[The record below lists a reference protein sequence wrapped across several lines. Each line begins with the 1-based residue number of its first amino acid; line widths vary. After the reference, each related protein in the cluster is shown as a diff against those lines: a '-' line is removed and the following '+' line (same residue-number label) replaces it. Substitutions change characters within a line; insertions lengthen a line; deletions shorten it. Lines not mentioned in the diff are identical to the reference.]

1 MSCCCRGSGR
11 EGQEEQEKNFFGRK
25 LSSRKDK
32 ISNILLQQQHAT
44 TSLKK
49 NFKFE
54 ETHSKRIVTKRGEKM
69 VRVFRLLFGSFVE
82 KIEWGQVE
90 FFFLS
95 WRKLFLVCWS
105 NSEGLFDAAW
115 FRSSQWELWIRSG
128 KFTTDRFCCT
138 YLCLETIL
146 RGFFG
151 GGRLSSSQIWTQGGW
166 ITIQLF
172 DFNVQVLE
180 KLRWGLSGKWRGVV
194 TSRDLPNH
202 NFNLKWP
209 KLT

>member
-1 MSCCCRGSGR
+1 MAQLVEQLLLTPENRGSNPNISKVLFTKCAFKLKSKKYRWSGRDRPILKNIVKDQICSLEKVQLHRGTFSYKQTLTVSCCCRGSGR

-82 KIEWGQVE
+82 EIEWGQVE
-90 FFFLS
+90 FFSFLTQII
-95 WRKLFLVCWS
+95 L
-105 NSEGLFDAAW
+105 GL
-115 FRSSQWELWIRSG
+115 LI
-128 KFTTDRFCCT
+128 
-138 YLCLETIL
+138 
-146 RGFFG
+146 
-151 GGRLSSSQIWTQGGW
+151 
-166 ITIQLF
+166 
-172 DFNVQVLE
+172 
-180 KLRWGLSGKWRGVV
+180 KLRRIIWCGSISVRPMKALNEKR
-194 TSRDLPNH
+194 
-202 NFNLKWP
+202 
-209 KLT
+209 

>member
-1 MSCCCRGSGR
+1 MARIALSLKNQICSREEVQLRRGTFSYKQTLTVSCCCRGSGR

-82 KIEWGQVE
+82 KIE
-90 FFFLS
+90 
-95 WRKLFLVCWS
+95 
-105 NSEGLFDAAW
+105 
-115 FRSSQWELWIRSG
+115 
-128 KFTTDRFCCT
+128 
-138 YLCLETIL
+138 
-146 RGFFG
+146 
-151 GGRLSSSQIWTQGGW
+151 
-166 ITIQLF
+166 
-172 DFNVQVLE
+172 
-180 KLRWGLSGKWRGVV
+180 
-194 TSRDLPNH
+194 
-202 NFNLKWP
+202 
-209 KLT
+209 